1 MEFDLDLEDLDLKS
15 VDMRSTTPTQ
25 NTRNITFD
33 NKNQSAF
40 RPTMREQ
47 SPNLT
52 ISTNNS
58 DAMPSMNGFNSDKE
72 VDFGLNLLVNKKK
85 QRPDSEVTK
94 LGSNSNSGSSNSYNQ
109 SPSTKSSFSSM
120 FNDNDNDNKSS
131 SNSMPQ
137 KLNFDDTELLQNSL
151 FDDNMTNIDLD
162 KELNTMDLDDIV
174 PPKPT
179 MSGPSLPNFGSS
191 SSGTGNNGFAASST
205 NTFGNMSNM
214 GNMGNTSNTNSNG
227 YDGGNNYGS
236 INTAGISSTDNLSF
250 EEIQKRKFDLLCK
263 FERLRD
269 KGIKLPKTFS
279 MSSSYEEMNHEY
291 ERLLHHRK
299 MDNSVKMQR
308 RMLVSFASMAEFV
321 NNKTGNPFDVNL
333 DGWSEHMNEEI
344 NTYDEVFEDLYEKYK
359 ESASMAPELKLVF
372 MVASSAFW
380 FHISNNMSKSVMGN
394 MNMGDMFKNNPDLM
408 NQFKNAAMGS
418 MQQQSPGLA
427 NFMSMGKGSG
437 GGGGGGG
444 GGGNASSGPP
454 KYNPMAGPPF
464 SNPRDAPP
472 RGSTNI
478 NSSDDIDALI
488 DSISN

>member
-1 MEFDLDLEDLDLKS
+1 MEFDLDLDLEDLNLKS
-15 VDMRSTTPTQ
+15 VDM
-25 NTRNITFD
+25 NTNNSQSRNISFD
-33 NKNQSAF
+33 TNNSF
-40 RPTMREQ
+40 RPNIREQ

-52 ISTNNS
+52 ISTNNN
-58 DAMPSMNGFNSDKE
+58 DAMPSGHMGNVDNMFNSDKE

-85 QRPDSEVTK
+85 QKPETEINK
-94 LGSNSNSGSSNSYNQ
+94 LGGDNGGSGNNGGNNFSNNP
-109 SPSTKSSFSSM
+109 SPSTNMFSS
-120 FNDNDNDNKSS
+120 STT
-131 SNSMPQ
+131 MPQ
-137 KLNFDDTELLQNSL
+137 RVNLDNTEVLQNSL

-162 KELNTMDLDDIV
+162 KELNSMNLDDIEM
-174 PPKPT
+174 PKPS
-179 MSGPSLPNFGSS
+179 MSGPSLPDFGSS
-191 SSGTGNNGFAASST
+191 SAGTGNNGFGASAT
-205 NTFGNMSNM
+205 NSFGNNNF
-214 GNMGNTSNTNSNG
+214 GNNNFG
-227 YDGGNNYGS
+227 DNNYGS
-236 INTAGISSTDNLSF
+236 INTAGISSTENLSF

-279 MSSSYEEMNHEY
+279 MSSNYEEMNHEY

-333 DGWSEHMNEEI
+333 DGWSEHVNEEI

-359 ESASMAPELKLVF
+359 ESANMAPELKLVF

-394 MNMGDMFKNNPDLM
+394 MNMGDMFKNNPNLM
-408 NQFKNAAMGS
+408 NQFKDAAMGS
-418 MQQQSPGLA
+418 MQENSPGLA
-427 NFMSMGKGSG
+427 NFMSMGQ
-437 GGGGGGG
+437 
-444 GGGNASSGPP
+444 GNNNNGPP
-454 KYNPMAGPPF
+454 KYNPTAGPPF

-478 NSSDDIDALI
+478 NSGDDIDALI
-488 DSISN
+488 DSISS

>member
-1 MEFDLDLEDLDLKS
+1 MEFDLDLDLEDLNLKS
-15 VDMRSTTPTQ
+15 VDM
-25 NTRNITFD
+25 NTNNSQSRNISFD
-33 NKNQSAF
+33 TNNSF
-40 RPTMREQ
+40 RPNIREQ

-52 ISTNNS
+52 ISTNNN
-58 DAMPSMNGFNSDKE
+58 DAMPSGHMGNVDNMFNSDKE

-85 QRPDSEVTK
+85 QKPETEINK
-94 LGSNSNSGSSNSYNQ
+94 LGGDNGGSGNNGGNNFSNNP
-109 SPSTKSSFSSM
+109 SPSTNMFSS
-120 FNDNDNDNKSS
+120 STT
-131 SNSMPQ
+131 MPQ
-137 KLNFDDTELLQNSL
+137 RVNLDNTEVLQNSL

-162 KELNTMDLDDIV
+162 KELNSMNLDDIEM
-174 PPKPT
+174 PKPS
-179 MSGPSLPNFGSS
+179 MSGPSLPDFGSS
-191 SSGTGNNGFAASST
+191 SAGTGNNGFGASAT
-205 NTFGNMSNM
+205 NSFGNNNF
-214 GNMGNTSNTNSNG
+214 GNNNFG
-227 YDGGNNYGS
+227 DNNYGS
-236 INTAGISSTDNLSF
+236 INTAGISSTENLSF

-279 MSSSYEEMNHEY
+279 MSSNYEEMNHEY

-333 DGWSEHMNEEI
+333 DGWSENVNEEI

-359 ESASMAPELKLVF
+359 ESANMAPELKLVF

-394 MNMGDMFKNNPDLM
+394 MNMGDMFKNNPNLM
-408 NQFKNAAMGS
+408 NQFKDAAMGS
-418 MQQQSPGLA
+418 MQQNSPGLA
-427 NFMSMGKGSG
+427 NFMSMGQ
-437 GGGGGGG
+437 
-444 GGGNASSGPP
+444 GNSNNNGPP
-454 KYNPMAGPPF
+454 KYNPTAGPPF

-478 NSSDDIDALI
+478 NSGDDIDALI
-488 DSISN
+488 DSISS

>member
-15 VDMRSTTPTQ
+15 VDIRSATPTQ
-25 NTRNITFD
+25 NNRNISFQNNNNNT
-33 NKNQSAF
+33 NTNTTSQSAF
-40 RPTMREQ
+40 KPTFREQ

-52 ISTNNS
+52 ISTSNNDS
-58 DAMPSMNGFNSDKE
+58 MPSMNGFNSDKE

-85 QRPDSEVTK
+85 QRPESEITK
-94 LGSNSNSGSSNSYNQ
+94 LGSNSSNP
-109 SPSTKSSFSSM
+109 SPTNKPSSFLSM
-120 FNDNDNDNKSS
+120 FGNSS
-131 SNSMPQ
+131 SSGNGGNISGNSMPQ
-137 KLNFDDTELLQNSL
+137 KVNFDDTELLQSSL

-162 KELNTMDLDDIV
+162 KELNSMDLDDIT
-174 PPKPT
+174 PPKPS

-191 SSGTGNNGFAASST
+191 SGSGISGLGGLGNSGFAASAT
-205 NTFGNMSNM
+205 NTFGGSSM
-214 GNMGNTSNTNSNG
+214 G
-227 YDGGNNYGS
+227 GGGSSSYGS
-236 INTAGISSTDNLSF
+236 INTAGISSTENLSF

-279 MSSSYEEMNHEY
+279 MSSDYNEMNHEY
-291 ERLLHHRK
+291 ERLVHHRK

-321 NNKTGNPFDVNL
+321 NNKTGNPFDIHL
-333 DGWSEHMNEEI
+333 DGWSENMNEEI
-344 NTYDEVFEDLYEKYK
+344 NNYDEVFEDLYEKYK

-380 FHISNNMSKSVMGN
+380 FHISNNMSKSVMSN

-408 NQFKNAAMGS
+408 NQFKAAAMGS
-418 MQQQSPGLA
+418 MQQNSPGLA
-427 NFMSMGKGSG
+427 NFMSMGQG
-437 GGGGGGG
+437 GQG
-444 GGGNASSGPP
+444 GGGNSNGPP

>member
-15 VDMRSTTPTQ
+15 VDIRSATPTQ
-25 NTRNITFD
+25 NTKNISFQSQ
-33 NKNQSAF
+33 NQNQNGQSAF
-40 RPTMREQ
+40 KPTFREQ

-52 ISTNNS
+52 ISTSNNDS
-58 DAMPSMNGFNSDKE
+58 MPSMNGFNSDKE

-85 QRPDSEVTK
+85 QRPESEITK
-94 LGSNSNSGSSNSYNQ
+94 LGSNSSNP
-109 SPSTKSSFSSM
+109 SPTNKMSSSFSSM
-120 FNDNDNDNKSS
+120 FGNSNGGNNTSSSSS

-137 KLNFDDTELLQNSL
+137 KVNFDDTELLQSSL
-151 FDDNMTNIDLD
+151 FDDNMTNIDLE
-162 KELNTMDLDDIV
+162 KELNSMDLEDIS
-174 PPKPT
+174 PPKPS

-191 SSGTGNNGFAASST
+191 SGGTGLGGSGGSGGGFAASAT
-205 NTFGNMSNM
+205 NTFGGSSMGGASNSF
-214 GNMGNTSNTNSNG
+214 GGGNT
-227 YDGGNNYGS
+227 YGS
-236 INTAGISSTDNLSF
+236 INTGGISSTENLSF

-279 MSSSYEEMNHEY
+279 MSSNYEEMNHEY
-291 ERLLHHRK
+291 ERLIHHRK

-321 NNKTGNPFDVNL
+321 NNKTGNPFDIHL
-333 DGWSEHMNEEI
+333 DGWSENMNEEI
-344 NTYDEVFEDLYEKYK
+344 NNYDEVFEDLYEKYK

-394 MNMGDMFKNNPDLM
+394 MNMGDMFKNNPNLM
-408 NQFKNAAMGS
+408 NQFKEAAMGS
-418 MQQQSPGLA
+418 MQQNSPGLA
-427 NFMSMGKGSG
+427 NFMSMGQGQG
-437 GGGGGGG
+437 GG
-444 GGGNASSGPP
+444 GPP
-454 KYNPMAGPPF
+454 KYNPTAGPPF

-472 RGSTNI
+472 RGATNI

>member
-1 MEFDLDLEDLDLKS
+1 MEFDLDLDLEDLNLKS
-15 VDMRSTTPTQ
+15 VDMNPSSSQSRNISFDRNNSFRST
-25 NTRNITFD
+25 I
-33 NKNQSAF
+33 
-40 RPTMREQ
+40 REQ

-52 ISTNNS
+52 ISTNNNDS
-58 DAMPSMNGFNSDKE
+58 MPSGHMGNMDNLFNSDKE

-85 QRPDSEVTK
+85 QKPETEINK
-94 LGSNSNSGSSNSYNQ
+94 LGGRMYDNNNNNSNSNSNSNNP
-109 SPSTKSSFSSM
+109 SPSTSMFSS
-120 FNDNDNDNKSS
+120 SS
-131 SNSMPQ
+131 TMPQ
-137 KLNFDDTELLQNSL
+137 RINLDTTEVLQNSL

-162 KELNTMDLDDIV
+162 KELNSLNLDDIEA
-174 PPKPT
+174 PKPR

-191 SSGTGNNGFAASST
+191 SAGTGNNGFATSST
-205 NTFGNMSNM
+205 NSFGNSNF
-214 GNMGNTSNTNSNG
+214 GNNNFG
-227 YDGGNNYGS
+227 DNNYGS
-236 INTAGISSTDNLSF
+236 INTAGISSTENLSF
-250 EEIQKRKFDLLCK
+250 EEIQKRKFELLCK

-279 MSSSYEEMNHEY
+279 MSSNYEEMNHEY

-333 DGWSEHMNEEI
+333 DGWSEHVNEEI
-344 NTYDEVFEDLYEKYK
+344 NSYDEVFEDLYEKYK
-359 ESASMAPELKLVF
+359 ESANMAPELKLVF

-394 MNMGDMFKNNPDLM
+394 MNMGDMFKSNPDLM

-418 MQQQSPGLA
+418 MQQNTPGFA
-427 NFMSMGKGSG
+427 NFMSMGQ
-437 GGGGGGG
+437 
-444 GGGNASSGPP
+444 GGNNGPP
-454 KYNPMAGPPF
+454 KYNPTAGPPF

-478 NSSDDIDALI
+478 NSGDDIDALI

>member
-25 NTRNITFD
+25 SKNISFE

-40 RPTMREQ
+40 KPTFREQ

-52 ISTNNS
+52 ISTNNTDS
-58 DAMPSMNGFNSDKE
+58 MPSINGFNSDKE

-85 QRPDSEVTK
+85 QKPESEVNK
-94 LGSNSNSGSSNSYNQ
+94 LGSGNSSNSTGN
-109 SPSTKSSFSSM
+109 SNTFSSM
-120 FNDNDNDNKSS
+120 FNDNSS
-131 SNSMPQ
+131 HNSNQNSNQNTMPH
-137 KLNFDDTELLQNSL
+137 KFNFDDTEVLQNSL
-151 FDDNMTNIDLD
+151 FDDNITNIDLD
-162 KELNTMDLDDIV
+162 KELNTMDLEDIS
-174 PPKPT
+174 PPKPS

-191 SSGTGNNGFAASST
+191 AGGIGSGSGSGGFGTNST
-205 NTFGNMSNM
+205 STFGGGGGASTF
-214 GNMGNTSNTNSNG
+214 GSNT
-227 YDGGNNYGS
+227 YGS
-236 INTAGISSTDNLSF
+236 INTAGVSSTENLSF

-321 NNKTGNPFDVNL
+321 NNKTGNPFDINL
-333 DGWSEHMNEEI
+333 DGWSENVNEEI

-359 ESASMAPELKLVF
+359 ESANMAPELKLVF

-394 MNMGDMFKNNPDLM
+394 MNMGNMFKNNPDLM
-408 NQFKNAAMGS
+408 NQFKSAAMGS
-418 MQQQSPGLA
+418 MQQNTPGLA
-427 NFMSMGKGSG
+427 NFMSMNQGSG
-437 GGGGGGG
+437 GG
-444 GGGNASSGPP
+444 NSNSGPP
-454 KYNPMAGPPF
+454 KYNPMNGPPF

>member
-1 MEFDLDLEDLDLKS
+1 
-15 VDMRSTTPTQ
+15 
-25 NTRNITFD
+25 
-33 NKNQSAF
+33 
-40 RPTMREQ
+40 
-47 SPNLT
+47 
-52 ISTNNS
+52 
-58 DAMPSMNGFNSDKE
+58 
-72 VDFGLNLLVNKKK
+72 
-85 QRPDSEVTK
+85 
-94 LGSNSNSGSSNSYNQ
+94 
-109 SPSTKSSFSSM
+109 
-120 FNDNDNDNKSS
+120 
-131 SNSMPQ
+131 
-137 KLNFDDTELLQNSL
+137 
-151 FDDNMTNIDLD
+151 
-162 KELNTMDLDDIV
+162 MDLNDIQT
-174 PPKPT
+174 PKPS
-179 MSGPSLPNFGSS
+179 MSGPSLPNFSS
-191 SSGTGNNGFAASST
+191 SSFGNSSSNAFGSNSGNSFGNTNNYANSST
-205 NTFGNMSNM
+205 
-214 GNMGNTSNTNSNG
+214 
-227 YDGGNNYGS
+227 
-236 INTAGISSTDNLSF
+236 INTGGISSTENLSF

-359 ESASMAPELKLVF
+359 ESANMAPELKLVF

-380 FHISNNMSKSVMGN
+380 YHISNNMAKSVMPN
-394 MNMGDMFKNNPDLM
+394 MDMNKIFKQNPDLM

-418 MQQQSPGLA
+418 MSQQAPGFTNL
-427 NFMSMGKGSG
+427 MSSMSG
-437 GGGGGGG
+437 
-444 GGGNASSGPP
+444 GPP
-454 KYNPMAGPPF
+454 KYNPMGSPPF

-488 DSISN
+488 DSISSQ

>member
-15 VDMRSTTPTQ
+15 VDMRSNTPTQ
-25 NTRNITFD
+25 TTRNIAFNNNHNNHNTQS
-33 NKNQSAF
+33 QSAF
-40 RPTMREQ
+40 KPTMRDQ

-52 ISTNNS
+52 ISTNNH
-58 DAMPSMNGFNSDKE
+58 DTMPSMNGFNSDKE

-85 QRPDSEVTK
+85 QKPESEVNK
-94 LGSNSNSGSSNSYNQ
+94 LGNGGSTSQNPSPSFNNSFSNMFNNNSNSN
-109 SPSTKSSFSSM
+109 T
-120 FNDNDNDNKSS
+120 
-131 SNSMPQ
+131 MPQ
-137 KLNFDDTELLQNSL
+137 KLNFDDTEVLQNSL

-162 KELNTMDLDDIV
+162 KELNTMDLEDIS
-174 PPKPT
+174 PPKPS

-191 SSGTGNNGFAASST
+191 NLGSGNNGFSSSFAASST
-205 NTFGNMSNM
+205 NTFGGSGM
-214 GNMGNTSNTNSNG
+214 GGSTGNT
-227 YDGGNNYGS
+227 YGS
-236 INTAGISSTDNLSF
+236 INTAGISSTENLSF

-359 ESASMAPELKLVF
+359 ESANMAPELKLVF

-408 NQFKNAAMGS
+408 NQFKSAAMGS

-427 NFMSMGKGSG
+427 NFMSMGGGGGSG
-437 GGGGGGG
+437 G
-444 GGGNASSGPP
+444 NNSGPP
-454 KYNPMAGPPF
+454 KYNPMTGPPF

>member
-15 VDMRSTTPTQ
+15 VDMVSNTPT
-25 NTRNITFD
+25 TRNISFNNTQ
-33 NKNQSAF
+33 NQSAF
-40 RPTMREQ
+40 KPTMREQ

-52 ISTNNS
+52 ISTNNN

-85 QRPDSEVTK
+85 QRPESEITK
-94 LGSNSNSGSSNSYNQ
+94 LGNGGSSNNP
-109 SPSTKSSFSSM
+109 SPSLNNSFSNM
-120 FNDNDNDNKSS
+120 FSTNNN
-131 SNSMPQ
+131 SNTMPQ
-137 KLNFDDTELLQNSL
+137 KLNFDDTEVLQNSL

-162 KELNTMDLDDIV
+162 KELNTMDLEDIS
-174 PPKPT
+174 PPKPS

-191 SSGTGNNGFAASST
+191 SMGSGNNGFSSGFAASST
-205 NTFGNMSNM
+205 NTFGGSSM
-214 GNMGNTSNTNSNG
+214 GGGNT
-227 YDGGNNYGS
+227 YGS
-236 INTAGISSTDNLSF
+236 INTAGISSTENLSF

-359 ESASMAPELKLVF
+359 ESANMAPELKLVF

-408 NQFKNAAMGS
+408 NQFKSAAMGS

-427 NFMSMGKGSG
+427 NFMSMGSG
-437 GGGGGGG
+437 GG
-444 GGGNASSGPP
+444 NSGPP

>member
-1 MEFDLDLEDLDLKS
+1 MAEFELDLEDLDLKS
-15 VDMRSTTPTQ
+15 VDIGSTTQ
-25 NTRNITFD
+25 NHNTSFQRQN
-33 NKNQSAF
+33 NNQSAF
-40 RPTMREQ
+40 TPTIREQ

-52 ISTNNS
+52 ISTNNNDS
-58 DAMPSMNGFNSDKE
+58 MPSMSGFNSDKE

-85 QRPDSEVTK
+85 QRSETEINK
-94 LGSNSNSGSSNSYNQ
+94 IGSNSSNPSPTNNVSSS
-109 SPSTKSSFSSM
+109 SSFSSM
-120 FNDNDNDNKSS
+120 FGNNNNNTTS
-131 SNSMPQ
+131 SNTLPQ
-137 KLNFDDTELLQNSL
+137 KINFDDTEVLQSSL

-162 KELNTMDLDDIV
+162 KELNTMDLEDIA
-174 PPKPT
+174 PNKPS

-191 SSGTGNNGFAASST
+191 NGFGSNSGSNPST
-205 NTFGNMSNM
+205 APNTFGDSNM
-214 GNMGNTSNTNSNG
+214 GGGTGSNSYGN
-227 YDGGNNYGS
+227 
-236 INTAGISSTDNLSF
+236 INTAGISSTENLSF

-279 MSSSYEEMNHEY
+279 MSSNYEEMNHEY

-333 DGWSEHMNEEI
+333 DGWSENVNEEI
-344 NTYDEVFEDLYEKYK
+344 NTYDEGFEDLYEKYK
-359 ESASMAPELKLVF
+359 ESANMAPELKLVF

-394 MNMGDMFKNNPDLM
+394 MNMGDMFKNNPNLM
-408 NQFKNAAMGS
+408 NQFKDAAMGS
-418 MQQQSPGLA
+418 MQQNSPGLA
-427 NFMSMGKGSG
+427 NFMSMGQ
-437 GGGGGGG
+437 
-444 GGGNASSGPP
+444 GNSNNNGPP
-454 KYNPMAGPPF
+454 KYNPTAGPPF

-478 NSSDDIDALI
+478 NSGDDIDALI
-488 DSISN
+488 DSISS

>member
-1 MEFDLDLEDLDLKS
+1 MEFDLDLDLEDLNLKS
-15 VDMRSTTPTQ
+15 VDMNTNDSNTTKNISFGSNSSFKPT
-25 NTRNITFD
+25 I
-33 NKNQSAF
+33 
-40 RPTMREQ
+40 REQ

-52 ISTNNS
+52 ISTSNN
-58 DAMPSMNGFNSDKE
+58 DAMPMNGFNSDKE

-85 QRPDSEVTK
+85 QRPESEVTK
-94 LGSNSNSGSSNSYNQ
+94 LGNGNDNGNNGNNSSNPSPTPLSNNNNNMFSNSN
-109 SPSTKSSFSSM
+109 T
-120 FNDNDNDNKSS
+120 
-131 SNSMPQ
+131 MPQ
-137 KLNFDDTELLQNSL
+137 RVNLDDTEVLQNSL
-151 FDDNMTNIDLD
+151 FDDNITNIDLD
-162 KELNTMDLDDIV
+162 KELNSMNLDDIET
-174 PPKPT
+174 PKPS

-205 NTFGNMSNM
+205 NTFGSSGSGSAN
-214 GNMGNTSNTNSNG
+214 NSFN
-227 YDGGNNYGS
+227 DNNYGS
-236 INTAGISSTDNLSF
+236 INTAGISSTENLSF

-333 DGWSEHMNEEI
+333 DGWSENVNEEI

-359 ESASMAPELKLVF
+359 ESANMAPELKLVF

-408 NQFKNAAMGS
+408 NQFKTAAMGS
-418 MQQQSPGLA
+418 MQDNSPGLA
-427 NFMSMGKGSG
+427 NFMSMGQG
-437 GGGGGGG
+437 GQ
-444 GGGNASSGPP
+444 GGNSNNGPP
-454 KYNPMAGPPF
+454 KYNPTAGPPF

-478 NSSDDIDALI
+478 NSGDDIDALI

>member
-15 VDMRSTTPTQ
+15 VDMSSTSQ
-25 NTRNITFD
+25 
-33 NKNQSAF
+33 NKNISFQNNNNNTNSQSAF
-40 RPTMREQ
+40 KPTFREQ

-52 ISTNNS
+52 ISTSNNDS
-58 DAMPSMNGFNSDKE
+58 MPSMNGFNSDKE

-85 QRPDSEVTK
+85 QRPESEITK
-94 LGSNSNSGSSNSYNQ
+94 LGSSGNSYGSNSGNP
-109 SPSTKSSFSSM
+109 SPTNKMSSSFSSM
-120 FNDNDNDNKSS
+120 FGNGNSNSNNNSS

-137 KLNFDDTELLQNSL
+137 KVNFDDTEVLQSSL

-162 KELNTMDLDDIV
+162 KELNSMDLDDIS
-174 PPKPT
+174 PPKPS

-191 SSGTGNNGFAASST
+191 NGGSGFGGLGNNSGFAASATS
-205 NTFGNMSNM
+205 TFGGSSM
-214 GNMGNTSNTNSNG
+214 G
-227 YDGGNNYGS
+227 GGNSYGS
-236 INTAGISSTDNLSF
+236 INTAGISSTENLSF

-279 MSSSYEEMNHEY
+279 MSSNYEEMNHEY
-291 ERLLHHRK
+291 ERLIHHRK

-321 NNKTGNPFDVNL
+321 NNKTGNPFDIHL
-333 DGWSEHMNEEI
+333 DGWSENMNEEI
-344 NTYDEVFEDLYEKYK
+344 NNYDEVFEDLYEKYK

-394 MNMGDMFKNNPDLM
+394 MNMGDMFKNNPNLM
-408 NQFKNAAMGS
+408 NQFKEAAMGS
-418 MQQQSPGLA
+418 MQQNSPGLA
-427 NFMSMGKGSG
+427 NFMSMGQG
-437 GGGGGGG
+437 GGS
-444 GGGNASSGPP
+444 NSNSNSSGPP

>member
-15 VDMRSTTPTQ
+15 VDMRSETPIQTKNISFQ
-25 NTRNITFD
+25 NQNQ
-33 NKNQSAF
+33 NQSSF
-40 RPTMREQ
+40 KPIIRNE

-52 ISTNNS
+52 ISTNNNDS
-58 DAMPSMNGFNSDKE
+58 MPSMNGFNSDKE

-85 QRPDSEVTK
+85 QKPEGEINK
-94 LGSNSNSGSSNSYNQ
+94 LGNNNSS
-109 SPSTKSSFSSM
+109 
-120 FNDNDNDNKSS
+120 SS
-131 SNSMPQ
+131 SNNTFSSLFNSNNNNSNTMPQ
-137 KLNFDDTELLQNSL
+137 KINLDSTEILQNSL
-151 FDDNMTNIDLD
+151 FDDNITNIDLD
-162 KELNTMDLDDIV
+162 KELNTMDLDDIN
-174 PPKPT
+174 PPKPS

-191 SSGTGNNGFAASST
+191 GMGSGNNGFAASAT
-205 NTFGNMSNM
+205 NTFGGSSM
-214 GNMGNTSNTNSNG
+214 GGNSMGNT
-227 YDGGNNYGS
+227 YGS
-236 INTAGISSTDNLSF
+236 INTAGISSTENLSF

-279 MSSSYEEMNHEY
+279 MSSSYEEMTHEY

-333 DGWSEHMNEEI
+333 DGWSEHVNEEI
-344 NTYDEVFEDLYEKYK
+344 NSYDEVFEDLYEKYK
-359 ESASMAPELKLVF
+359 ESANMAPELKLVF

-394 MNMGDMFKNNPDLM
+394 MNMGDMFKNNPNLM
-408 NQFKNAAMGS
+408 NQFKEAAMGS
-418 MQQQSPGLA
+418 MQQNSPGLA
-427 NFMSMGKGSG
+427 NFMSMG
-437 GGGGGGG
+437 
-444 GGGNASSGPP
+444 GGNSSGPP
-454 KYNPMAGPPF
+454 KYNPIAGPPF

>member
-15 VDMRSTTPTQ
+15 VDIRSATPTQ
-25 NTRNITFD
+25 NNRNISFQNNNNNT
-33 NKNQSAF
+33 NTNTNTTSQSAF
-40 RPTMREQ
+40 KPTFREQ

-52 ISTNNS
+52 ISTSNNDS
-58 DAMPSMNGFNSDKE
+58 MPSMNGFNSDKE

-85 QRPDSEVTK
+85 QRPESEITK
-94 LGSNSNSGSSNSYNQ
+94 LGSNSSNPSPTNKPSSFLSMFGNSSSSGNSGNSSG
-109 SPSTKSSFSSM
+109 
-120 FNDNDNDNKSS
+120 
-131 SNSMPQ
+131 NSMPQ
-137 KLNFDDTELLQNSL
+137 KVNFDDTELLQSSL

-162 KELNTMDLDDIV
+162 KELNSMDLDDIT
-174 PPKPT
+174 PPKPS

-191 SSGTGNNGFAASST
+191 SGSGISGLGGLGGLGSNGFAASAT
-205 NTFGNMSNM
+205 NTFGGSSM
-214 GNMGNTSNTNSNG
+214 G
-227 YDGGNNYGS
+227 GGGSSSYGS
-236 INTAGISSTDNLSF
+236 INTAGISSTENLSF

-279 MSSSYEEMNHEY
+279 MSSDYNEMNHEY
-291 ERLLHHRK
+291 ERLVHHRK

-321 NNKTGNPFDVNL
+321 NNKTGNPFDIHL
-333 DGWSEHMNEEI
+333 DGWSENMNEEI
-344 NTYDEVFEDLYEKYK
+344 NNYDEVFEDLYEKYK

-380 FHISNNMSKSVMGN
+380 FHISNNMSKSVMSN

-408 NQFKNAAMGS
+408 NQFKSAAMGS
-418 MQQQSPGLA
+418 MQQNSPGLA
-427 NFMSMGKGSG
+427 NFMSMGQG
-437 GGGGGGG
+437 
-444 GGGNASSGPP
+444 ASSGPP